1 MFKEMGVSSIGED
14 DLAKID
20 EAVFNTKVD
29 EQRCSVTV
37 GEALVIG
44 LLAFD
49 RKVPGNLINTV
60 CSSGEEQMADLLKVN
75 LEFWNKHDDNEAIR
89 KIFKEIT
96 IRQVADMIVSKDA
109 GTTEDALRKRLS
121 LQSALVSFGVE
132 FVRSF

>member
-14 DLAKID
+14 DLVKID

-60 CSSGEEQMADLLKVN
+60 CSSGEEQMADCLRESLD
-75 LEFWNKHDDNEAIR
+75 LWNKDIDADNEAVR
-89 KIFKEIT
+89 KALKILPL
-96 IRQVADMIVSKDA
+96 SKLLA
-109 GTTEDALRKRLS
+109 
-121 LQSALVSFGVE
+121 
-132 FVRSF
+132 